1 MKTIY
6 ENASMQNVTSQTDFM
21 INCTKEEFFN
31 IKFLE
36 VILTGV
42 KLYGVAYIKFFG
54 NDVSSSSDI
63 YPVYFNKDGYSY
75 TIDKNTTMLMFDST
89 GYQRGSEQFY
99 RNVIIRKSGNNY
111 IAYETYNITSNFGIK
126 INGYF

>member
-1 MKTIY
+1 
-6 ENASMQNVTSQTDFM
+6 MQNVTSQTDFM

-54 NDVSSSSDI
+54 NDSSSSSDI
-63 YPVYFNKDGYSY
+63 YLVYFNKDGYSY